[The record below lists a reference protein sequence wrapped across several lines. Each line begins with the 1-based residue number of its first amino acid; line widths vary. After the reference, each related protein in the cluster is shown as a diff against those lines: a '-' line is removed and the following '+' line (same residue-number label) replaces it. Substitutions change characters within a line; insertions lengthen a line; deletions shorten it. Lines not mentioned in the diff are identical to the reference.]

1 MPSSRYFAS
10 CWVRVRRPLAVAEAE
25 IVKPSRTAQ
34 WPCPFWARPR
44 LFAENWPNKRGA
56 ACPNGSAEEDWIEA
70 ERRLR
75 ANSRQGKTAD
85 VSWGDD
91 RVKSAVTRKFPQV

>member
-44 LFAENWPNKRGA
+44 LFAENWPNKPGA
-56 ACPNGSAEEDWIEA
+56 ASLMGRLKKIGSKQNGDCG
-70 ERRLR
+70 R
-75 ANSRQGKTAD
+75 TA
-85 VSWGDD
+85 
-91 RVKSAVTRKFPQV
+91 VKAKPLM